1 MLRWG
6 KSSCAGACALHEW
19 TGNPDEGGPVAPA
32 RAIDPGRDA
41 REHMLACTG
50 AGYGGRSI
58 DSRLEKVEDDV
69 DGYEKASKG
78 LASLQALNP
87 ATEGKYTAPPP
98 AFMRYKV

>member
-1 MLRWG
+1 MRLTQSPRAL
-6 KSSCAGACALHEW
+6 SSSVSRIRCAELARLW
-19 TGNPDEGGPVAPA
+19 LNP
-32 RAIDPGRDA
+32 I
-41 REHMLACTG
+41 M
-50 AGYGGRSI
+50 S
-58 DSRLEKVEDDV
+58 KVEDDV